1 MYLHYMMFTYLV
13 KYLYV
18 CIYIYI
24 SSCKLMYEYMFVEE
38 YSCIYIQLCEDGI
51 LWLLIVEDTN
61 PTHPSIYHN
70 VNVRM

>member
-1 MYLHYMMFTYLV
+1 
-13 KYLYV
+13 
-18 CIYIYI
+18 
-24 SSCKLMYEYMFVEE
+24 MYEYMFVEE